1 MALHVIISLDNP
13 VSLRDLRRFVYLTE
27 SKTGLDDDLRYLD
40 EETGH
45 AELLEVTLSDSA
57 GTVHLYKDILDLRR
71 DGQTFRR
78 DVTSESESEV
88 GPPKG

>member
-1 MALHVIISLDNP
+1 VALHVIISLDNP

-27 SKTGLDDDLRYLD
+27 SKDGLDEDLRYLD

-57 GTVHLYKDILDLRR
+57 ATVHLYKDILDLRR
-71 DGQTFRR
+71 DGRSFRR
-78 DVTSESESEV
+78 DATGESGSEAS
-88 GPPKG
+88 PQKG